1 MAGPSPFGTRFFTH
15 IDMEQVLCAICGVD
29 ETEVL
34 ATKGDLTDDLNNVIC
49 RRCGL
54 VYINPRPTV
63 AAYEAFHVEDF
74 LAERHDVH
82 SIADV
87 AHKVGGADEALKQ
100 TIVVFLQARLVPGV
114 RVLDVGCGIGTFLH
128 LVQQQVSD
136 AVLVGI
142 ELSTVDVRAAKEF
155 YGLDIFAGSLEQYA
169 NQHPAARFDVIT
181 LHHTFEH
188 FPEPRTEL
196 ARMKQLLAPGG
207 CVYIAVPNIMD
218 IRKRPDIFF
227 QKGHPYSYSPA
238 TLRRLLEAESYGII
252 AFHAPAG
259 FPGGMELLAQ
269 PRPTSDSETA
279 LTELAAGD
287 TSDAVRDSVQRAAQR
302 FSRLRSLRD
311 RLLFFLPETKR
322 VQLTRWLYLLFKH
335 R

>member
-1 MAGPSPFGTRFFTH
+1 
-15 IDMEQVLCAICGVD
+15 MEQVLCAICGVD
-29 ETEVL
+29 ETDVL
-34 ATKGDLTDDLNNVIC
+34 ATKGDLTEDMTNVIC

-87 AHKVGGADEALKQ
+87 VHKVDGADQALKQ
-100 TIVVFLQARLVPGV
+100 TIVAFLQTRLVPGV

-142 ELSTVDVRAAKEF
+142 ELSTVDIRAAKEF
-155 YGLDIFAGSLEQYA
+155 YGLDVFAGSLGEYA
-169 NQHPAARFDVIT
+169 RQHPAERFDIIT

-188 FPEPRTEL
+188 FPEPRAEL
-196 ARMKQLLAPGG
+196 RRVKQMLAPGG
-207 CVYIAVPNIMD
+207 CLYIAVPNIMD
-218 IRKRPDIFF
+218 IRKRPEIFF

-238 TLRRLLEAESYGII
+238 TLRRLLEAESFGVIS
-252 AFHAPAG
+252 FHAPAG

-269 PRPTSDSETA
+269 PRPTTQPETSV
-279 LTELAAGD
+279 TELSAGD
-287 TSDAVRDSVQRAAQR
+287 TSDVVRRSVHRAAQR

-311 RLLFFLPETKR
+311 HLLFFLPETKR